1 MSEAAVQTARE
12 LRARS
17 RQWAGWLVI
26 IAGLILLAFGIV
38 YSVSQGVM
46 DIPYSVAW
54 DAIFHLDMSNPQ
66 HLVIHNLRLPRVL
79 ASVIVG
85 ASFAVAGALMQGI
98 TRNPMADSGLMG
110 LNAGAGFV
118 LSLCFAFFSGVGYL
132 QLIMLSFVGAALGAG
147 LVYGISSMQRGGA
160 TPMRLVLSG
169 AAVTAL
175 LSALSQGIAITFNVA
190 RNLMFWTTG
199 GVAGS
204 NWQQLQ
210 LIAPIAGAAI
220 VGALLLSRAVSLMNL
235 GESIAQGLGLRTN
248 LIKAAA
254 AVIVLLLAGTSVAVV
269 GSVGFVGLVIPHLSR
284 AIVGP
289 DYRYIIPASAVLGA
303 VLTVFADLAARML
316 NPPSE
321 IPLGALIA
329 LIGVPF
335 FLYLARKQRRTL

>member
-1 MSEAAVQTARE
+1 
-12 LRARS
+12 
-17 RQWAGWLVI
+17 
-26 IAGLILLAFGIV
+26 
-38 YSVSQGVM
+38 
-46 DIPYSVAW
+46 
-54 DAIFHLDMSNPQ
+54 
-66 HLVIHNLRLPRVL
+66 
-79 ASVIVG
+79 
-85 ASFAVAGALMQGI
+85 
-98 TRNPMADSGLMG
+98 
-110 LNAGAGFV
+110 
-118 LSLCFAFFSGVGYL
+118 
-132 QLIMLSFVGAALGAG
+132 
-147 LVYGISSMQRGGA
+147 
-160 TPMRLVLSG
+160 MRLVLSG